1 MDYVVSYRKYIP
13 RDFEEVIGQ
22 KNITETLKKAIE
34 KKMLS
39 KSFLFC
45 GPRGVGKTTCAK
57 ILARKVNNFSYEEK
71 NSMFNIIE
79 LDAASNN
86 SVDDIRNIINQVNFR
101 PQYGKYKVYIIDEVH
116 MLSNSAFNAFLKI
129 LEDPPSHV
137 IFILATTEKN
147 KILSTIIS
155 RCQVYDFN
163 RISVNEITNY
173 LRKICKK
180 EGIEFEEDALL
191 LISEIS
197 DGSLRDALSIF
208 DKLILDYNNNKRL
221 LSSRVYNQLGL
232 LDIEYCLKI
241 TNLILKKEIY
251 NVLLLFDE
259 IIKKGVNINMF
270 ITSLSKH
277 FRNLFLSKERRTIK
291 LIYFSEK
298 RKKEFFIQ
306 SKKISKNFLK
316 KALNLCNQTEITYK
330 SNKDI
335 RLALEI
341 ALINLTSI
349 T

>member
-13 RDFEEVIGQ
+13 RDFDEVIGQ

-39 KSFLFC
+39 QSFLFC

-71 NSMFNIIE
+71 NSMLNIIE

-86 SVDDIRNIINQVNFR
+86 SVDDIRNIINQVNFI

-163 RISVNEITNY
+163 RISVKEITNY
-173 LRKICKK
+173 LIKICKK
-180 EGIEFEEDALL
+180 EGMEFEEDALL
-191 LISEIS
+191 LIAEIS
-197 DGSLRDALSIF
+197 DGSLRDALSIL
-208 DKLILDYNNNKRL
+208 DKLILDSNNRL
-221 LSSRVYNQLGL
+221 LSSRVYKKLGL

-277 FRNLFLSKERRTIK
+277 FRNLFLSKEIRTIK
-291 LIYFSEK
+291 LIDFSEK
-298 RKKEFFIQ
+298 RKKEFLIQ
-306 SKKISKNFLK
+306 SKKISKNFIK
-316 KALNLCNQTEITYK
+316 KALNLCNKTEITYK
-330 SNKDI
+330 SNKDL

-341 ALINLTSI
+341 ALINLTYI

>member
-39 KSFLFC
+39 QSFLFC

-57 ILARKVNNFSYEEK
+57 IIARKVNNFSYEEK

-86 SVDDIRNIINQVNFR
+86 SVDDIRNIINQVNFI

-129 LEDPPSHV
+129 LEDPPSHG

-155 RCQVYDFN
+155 RCQVYDFK
-163 RISVNEITNY
+163 RISVNDITNY
-173 LRKICKK
+173 LIKICKK
-180 EGIEFEEDALL
+180 EVIEFEEDALL

-208 DKLILDYNNNKRL
+208 DKLILDYNKRL
-221 LSSRVYNQLGL
+221 LSDRVYKKLGL

-277 FRNLFLSKERRTIK
+277 FRNLFISKDIRTMK
-291 LIYFSEK
+291 LISFSEK
-298 RKKEFFIQ
+298 RKKEFLIQ

-316 KALNLCNQTEITYK
+316 KALNLCNKTEITYK

-341 ALINLTSI
+341 ALINLTYI